1 MFSNLGNTDL
11 SSLISQENMEKQAK
25 ALAQQQVSA
34 ATQGTEA
41 YLKDRLG
48 ESQVEAA
55 VGAASIA
62 YPFLKPQITK
72 AKQAAVKMFDNTG
85 IKDQA
90 ADAIGSVSRNVRN
103 VQASVQQTGKSL
115 KSLVDEAGIRPT
127 GGLSGG
133 APEFKAIFEGG
144 QVRLGKVG
152 PGGIE
157 PAGPADLGSTTA
169 SRVAALDR
177 SPAYQRAVRSVESGD
192 FLKPSPSLAQWS
204 AKVEAE
210 RAGPE
215 LRVGQPRVVQP
226 PPRPTQPDLPN
237 ISDLAEQ
244 QTVRAIPKP
253 SPTASL
259 QEGGARTTGTYA
271 RPGTTYKVPSQKAS
285 RPPKQQKA
293 AEPAEPA
300 EPAAAQPAQPAAQPA
315 AVEAP
320 PSVVRPTPRNLRP
333 SKQPAARPA
342 EPVDPELDEPLAQGL
357 RSGIAQE
364 VNLMPPSLQ
373 QDFQSKVPD
382 LSTLKTQ
389 GDFDSAQGAL
399 DDTKVTGFNKLSKI
413 LRAPDRQ
420 PDMPTSPVKQLVKGS
435 GDLEELSTD
444 VAKAATKELPETA
457 AEAAVPG
464 LGEIAMAAVGIGSL
478 ISGLVQEH
486 KQKAEAAA
494 QNAQSMNMPVPNV
507 ALDPSPT
514 FDSTLR

>member
-1 MFSNLGNTDL
+1 MFSNLGSTDL

-62 YPFLKPQITK
+62 YPFLKPQIAK
-72 AKQAAVKMFDNTG
+72 AKQAAVKMFDNSG

-115 KSLVDEAGIRPT
+115 KSLVDDAGIRPV
-127 GGLSGG
+127 GGLKGG

-169 SRVAALDR
+169 SRISALER
-177 SPAYQRAVRSVESGD
+177 APAYQRAVRSVESGD

-204 AKVEAE
+204 AKVDAE

-215 LRVGQPRVVQP
+215 LRIGQPRVVQP

-244 QTVRAIPKP
+244 QSVRAIAKP
-253 SPTASL
+253 APTASL

-293 AEPAEPA
+293 VEEEAGPAEPA
-300 EPAAAQPAQPAAQPA
+300 GPASEGSSGALQPPAAQPAQPAA
-315 AVEAP
+315 VSEAP
-320 PSVVRPTPRNLRP
+320 PSVVRPPRDPATLRP

-364 VNLMPPSLQ
+364 VNLMPPSLKA
-373 QDFQSKVPD
+373 DFQSKVPD
-382 LSTLKTQ
+382 LSQLKTQ

-413 LRAPDRQ
+413 LRAPDGK
-420 PDMPTSPVKQLVKGS
+420 PDIPTSPVKQLVKGS
-435 GDLEELSTD
+435 SDLEELGTD

-464 LGEIAMAAVGIGSL
+464 LGEVAMAAVGIGSL

-486 KQKAEAAA
+486 NQQQYPKHRHQ
-494 QNAQSMNMPVPNV
+494 
-507 ALDPSPT
+507 
-514 FDSTLR
+514 

>member
-1 MFSNLGNTDL
+1 
-11 SSLISQENMEKQAK
+11 MEKQAK

-34 ATQGTEA
+34 ATKSTEA

-72 AKQAAVKMFDNTG
+72 AKQAAVKMFDNSG

-115 KSLVDEAGIRPT
+115 KSLVDEAGIRPV
-127 GGLSGG
+127 GGLKGG
-133 APEFKAIFEGG
+133 APEFKAIIEGG

-169 SRVAALDR
+169 SRIAALER
-177 SPAYQRAVRSVESGD
+177 APAYQRAVRSVESGD

-215 LRVGQPRVVQP
+215 LRIGQPRVVQP

-244 QTVRAIPKP
+244 QSVRAIAKP
-253 SPTASL
+253 APTASL
-259 QEGGARTTGTYA
+259 QEGGARTGTYA

-285 RPPKQQKA
+285 RPPRQPKQQKA
-293 AEPAEPA
+293 VEEEAEPAEPA
-300 EPAAAQPAQPAAQPA
+300 EPPAAQPAQPVAPEGSSAALQPA
-315 AVEAP
+315 AAEP
-320 PSVVRPTPRNLRP
+320 PSVVRPPRDPATLRP
-333 SKQPAARPA
+333 SKQPASRPA
-342 EPVDPELDEPLAQGL
+342 EPVDPELDEPVAQGL

-364 VNLMPPSLQ
+364 VNLMPPSLKA
-373 QDFQSKVPD
+373 DFQSKVPD
-382 LSTLKTQ
+382 LSQLKTQ

-399 DDTKVTGFNKLSKI
+399 DDTKITGFNKLSKI

-420 PDMPTSPVKQLVKGS
+420 PDMPTQPVKQLVKGS
-435 GDLEELSTD
+435 TEVEDLGTD
-444 VAKAATKELPETA
+444 VAKAAAKELPEEA

-464 LGEIAMAAVGIGSL
+464 LGEVAMAAVGIGSL